1 MAGKQKIYYL
11 VASYDD
17 LSEDT
22 LLKICNLICHCV
34 QQYRQKTYVY
44 LDIKLMEEMA
54 QHPVVSFDR
63 VQQFIGRVYFN
74 CCKWIYQN
82 FGLNEQICLLLP
94 NIHCSMEQYLQRLQQ
109 RFQVQSVL
117 TNGQECV
124 PSQLLDFDVIQVQ
137 AQCELIPNITLNDM
151 NGPIQTSDYKDL
163 RIRHVALGGTFD
175 HLHAGHHILLS
186 MACWLSDEQV
196 TVGISDE
203 SMVSNKKYKQV
214 LQSLGQRIQSV
225 KDYLD
230 IITSPHLSVRVLPIH
245 DPYGPTVN
253 APSIDAL
260 VVSTETLAGGV
271 KVNEK
276 RAEAG
281 YGPLTIFAVSRQNKE
296 HEDWFQ
302 RDHPEHE
309 REFQPEPVNLL
320 RSDSDNEDNE
330 NEVSENQYLSQFAAS
345 FAEELT
351 LNDKDADHAVDG
363 KIAEADTT
371 LKSSSSQRTT
381 ATLTASITR
390 PGLQEKTKPLA
401 IPKLSM
407 KTKSVCP
414 LDDQRERAQISNSIT
429 LRNRNHG
436 HIAKTA
442 NKENKK
448 MLSCKMPQKAPTEQ
462 QIMQLIEKHNK
473 QARKARVQCYAK
485 KQKNAAK
492 IQDATTAGPS
502 YDQSVYDI
510 KVTNAISK
518 LRDDL
523 MRIRVG
529 RANPNII
536 DKIKV
541 PVDGRLQNLVSIAQI
556 AVKDPQT
563 LNVIAP
569 TKQYSIAID
578 KAIREANLNL
588 NPQVLSDTVVKVP
601 IPKMSGE
608 QRKTLIKSLNQTAE
622 QYRNILRSI
631 RQDARKAMKRD
642 ASLTTNDLKRLEN
655 AFQKVIDSNNQTID
669 KLIEAKSKELQQ

>member
-22 LLKICNLICHCV
+22 LLKLCSLICHCV
-34 QQYRQKTYVY
+34 QQYQQKIYVY
-44 LDIKLMEEMA
+44 LDVKLMEEMA
-54 QHPVVSFDR
+54 QHPAVNFDR

-82 FGLNEQICLLLP
+82 FGLNHNIYFCLLLP
-94 NIHCSMEQYLQRLQQ
+94 NKHCSMEQYLQRLQQ

-117 TNGQECV
+117 TNGQEYV
-124 PSQLLDFDVIQVQ
+124 PLDCDVVRVQ
-137 AQCELIPNITLNDM
+137 EAQCKLISNIPPNDM
-151 NGPIQTSDYKDL
+151 NGLSQTSDHKNL

-175 HLHAGHHILLS
+175 HLHAGHYILLS

-203 SMVSNKKYKQV
+203 SMVANKKFKQV
-214 LQSLGQRIQSV
+214 LQSLEQRIQSV

-230 IITSPHLSVRVLPIH
+230 IIAPPLLSVRVLPIH

-260 VVSTETLAGGV
+260 VVSTETLAGGF
-271 KVNEK
+271 K
-276 RAEAG
+276 G
-281 YGPLTIFAVSRQNKE
+281 RQNKE
-296 HEDWFQ
+296 DEDWFQ
-302 RDHPEHE
+302 REHPEHE
-309 REFQPEPVNLL
+309 REIQPEPVNLL

-330 NEVSENQYLSQFAAS
+330 YEDSENQYLSQFAAS

-351 LNDKDADHAVDG
+351 LNDKDGDHAVDG
-363 KIAEADTT
+363 KIAEVHSI
-371 LKSSSSQRTT
+371 LSQSSVSSSNQRTAAVST
-381 ATLTASITR
+381 ALITR
-390 PGLQEKTKPLA
+390 PGLQEKNKSLA

-407 KTKSVCP
+407 KTKNVSP
-414 LDDQRERAQISNSIT
+414 LDEKRERSQISNSIT
-429 LRNRNHG
+429 VRNRNHG
-436 HIAKTA
+436 NIANTTHKV
-442 NKENKK
+442 NKK
-448 MLSCKMPQKAPTEQ
+448 MFSCKMPQKAPTDQ

-473 QARKARVQCYAK
+473 QARK
-485 KQKNAAK
+485 KNAPK
-492 IQDATTAGPS
+492 IQDATTAGPQ
-502 YDQSVYDI
+502 YDQSVYDT

-608 QRKTLIKSLNQTAE
+608 QRKALIKSLNQTAE

-642 ASLTTNDLKRLEN
+642 SSLTTNDLKRVEN
-655 AFQKVIDSNNQTID
+655 AFQKVIDPNNQTID
-669 KLIEAKSKELQQ
+669 KLIEAKSKELSQ